1 MFFIHPI
8 NLSIVIQCLSLQAM
22 ARLLAL
28 DYGTKRVG
36 VAVTDELQL
45 IASGLCTVR
54 AHDCMDFLKEYL
66 AKESVEAIVM
76 GMPTNLK
83 DQKTDATPYV
93 KGFAKQ
99 LRKQFPE
106 MTIHLIDER
115 FTSKMAFQTMIDS
128 GLKKKDRQNK
138 ALVDEVS
145 ATIILQSF
153 MEQQNFKF

>member
-1 MFFIHPI
+1 
-8 NLSIVIQCLSLQAM
+8 M

-36 VAVTDELQL
+36 IAITDEFQM

-54 AHDCMDFLKEYL
+54 AHDCMDFLKDYL
-66 AKESVEAIVM
+66 SKESVSDIVI
-76 GMPTNLK
+76 GLPK
-83 DQKTDATPYV
+83 DLNDKKTDATPYV

-99 LRKQFPE
+99 IRKEFPDLDV
-106 MTIHLIDER
+106 HFIDER
-115 FTSKMAFQTMIDS
+115 FTSKIAFQSMIDG

-145 ATIILQSF
+145 ATLILQSF
-153 MEQQNFKF
+153 MEQKKI

>member
-1 MFFIHPI
+1 
-8 NLSIVIQCLSLQAM
+8 M

-36 VAVTDELQL
+36 IAITDEFQM

-54 AHDCMDFLKEYL
+54 AHDCMDFLKDYL
-66 AKESVEAIVM
+66 SKESVSDIVI
-76 GMPTNLK
+76 GLPK
-83 DQKTDATPYV
+83 DLNNKKTDATPYV

-99 LRKQFPE
+99 IRKEFPDLDV
-106 MTIHLIDER
+106 HFIDER
-115 FTSKMAFQTMIDS
+115 FTSKIAFQSMIDG

-145 ATIILQSF
+145 ATLILQSF
-153 MEQQNFKF
+153 MEQKKFKT

>member
-1 MFFIHPI
+1 
-8 NLSIVIQCLSLQAM
+8 M

-36 VAVTDELQL
+36 IAITDEFQM

-54 AHDCMDFLKEYL
+54 AHDCMDFLKDYL
-66 AKESVEAIVM
+66 SKESVSDIVI
-76 GMPTNLK
+76 GLPK
-83 DQKTDATPYV
+83 DLNDKKTDATPYV

-99 LRKQFPE
+99 IRKEFPDLDV
-106 MTIHLIDER
+106 HFVDER
-115 FTSKMAFQTMIDS
+115 FTSKIAFQSMIDG

-145 ATIILQSF
+145 ATLILQSF
-153 MEQQNFKF
+153 MEQKNFKT

>member
-1 MFFIHPI
+1 MY
-8 NLSIVIQCLSLQAM
+8 LWKELQHM

-36 VAVTDELQL
+36 IAVTDDLQI

-54 AHDCMDFLKEYL
+54 AHDCLDFLKEYIS
-66 AKESVEAIVM
+66 KESVEAIVM
-76 GMPTNLK
+76 GMPKDLK

-106 MTIHLIDER
+106 MEVHLIDER

-128 GLKKKDRQNK
+128 GLKKKARQNK

-145 ATIILQSF
+145 ATLILQSF
-153 MEQQNFKF
+153 MEQKKFKF